1 MTCHHCRHSRE
12 IARLAEILDETK
24 REAERARL
32 AAICSKCHM
41 GEGVPGDNSVS
52 LDALIDGTAARVL
65 DIAPNFATAYTYDPG
80 EIDGD
85 EAEPEKATELPD
97 EDEDA
102 LRRLLATA
110 VGLDPLQIVVALHAA
125 RRSDKTAAQ
134 AVRDFAADFR
144 RYSVAENRRKATFHV
159 KWKNILGK
167 IPELAA
173 IRAATERRGT

>member
-12 IARLAEILDETK
+12 IARLAEIPDETK

-32 AAICSKCHM
+32 AAICSKCHL
-41 GEGVPGDNSVS
+41 GEDVPGGRSIS
-52 LDALIDGTAARVL
+52 LDAILDGTVGKITGVAA
-65 DIAPNFATAYTYDPG
+65 NYATVHAFDPG

-144 RYSVAENRRKATFHV
+144 RYSVAENRRKATFHA